1 MVETSVYYNNN
12 TGIPSY
18 VRYSGLLGQT
28 TTVRSSTDITG
39 LGSSNK
45 GMSHDDDNWAI
56 GNNTADEI
64 WYMSGHYTSTILNSV
79 TLAGVSGGIDSL
91 SLDDDNIVCKCNFT
105 GSVALVYYQGKVT
118 SVILATFDPTNQ
130 SVYNG
135 TVTPK
140 CIFLQKLNGVIKP
153 VFYVAVGFNDGGAV
167 YLRLSSIFSSIRED
181 IEAAVNIQDITTI
194 AMFCY
199 DGEDTIMWSENST
212 TADVI
217 RSGYFNPTIQGD
229 NAIPRPAWVTQSGMG
244 DIENDNLQARMTKTH
259 IEAITH
265 EIELTDSVHLP
276 VILTRFAVNSL
287 VFSYELKVFVMTVTH
302 DLEIRHEH
310 SVAGGIYNRSFA
322 HNVDFTDTVSVSI
335 PVSADNMLTFGHSV
349 SLDFQEEETHTLIF
363 SDSATGVLI
372 TRDEED
378 TLTFGHLTV
387 IEKIVHT
394 SADSTVTFDHVLAH
408 YIEGVSLCDYDPQPP
423 RTLAFPV
430 ETRATVT
437 LQDNLGTPIN
447 IISIRNPGLGNS
459 ESLEI
464 FRTVNIS
471 RSRNRSIFRD
481 SDWPKNQVLNIVS
494 SENTQAE
501 SVTFLA
507 FLSATLGEKI
517 RLIDWENRSW
527 IGIILNPD
535 NAVKDLGGNVPCRFQ
550 FDIEFLGELTQTT
563 TGSDTFNMS
572 RDHNLFLSDVIG
584 VIKICPGGCGSGG
597 GGIPIIFQPAVAI

>member
-12 TGIPSY
+12 TQIPSY
-18 VRYSGLLGQT
+18 VRYSGLLGQSS
-28 TTVRSSTDITG
+28 VIRSSTDITG

-64 WYMSGHYTSTILNSV
+64 WYMSGHYSSTVLNSV
-79 TLAGVSGGIDSL
+79 SLPGVSGEIDSL
-91 SLDDDNIVCKCNFT
+91 SLDTNNIVCKCNFT
-105 GSVALVYYQGKVT
+105 GSISLVYYQGKVT

-135 TVTPK
+135 TVTPS
-140 CIFLQKLNGVIKP
+140 CIFLENRFGVIKP
-153 VFYVAVGFNDGGAV
+153 VFYINVSFNIGGAV
-167 YLRLSSIFSSIRED
+167 YLRLSSVFSTILED
-181 IEAAVNIQDITTI
+181 IESVIQIRDLIPI
-194 AMFCY
+194 SMFCF
-199 DGEDTIMWSENST
+199 DGDNTIMWSENNST
-212 TADVI
+212 ATVI
-217 RSGYFNPTIQGD
+217 RSLYFSPTIVGID
-229 NAIPRPAWVTQSGMG
+229 IVPRPAWVTVVGMG
-244 DIENDNLQARMTKTH
+244 DIENDNLEARMITTYN
-259 IEAITH
+259 EAITH

-276 VILTRFAVNSL
+276 VILTRFACNDL
-287 VFSYELKVFVMTVTH
+287 VFFHELKVFVETITH
-302 DLEIRHEH
+302 DLEITHEH

-363 SDSATGVLI
+363 SDSAVESLVS
-372 TRDEED
+372 RHEEV
-378 TLTFGHLTV
+378 TLTFGHLTA

-481 SDWPKNQVLNIVS
+481 SDWPQNRVLNIVS
-494 SENTQAE
+494 SENTLAE
-501 SVTFLA
+501 SITFLD

-535 NAVKDLGGNVPCRFQ
+535 SAVKDLGGNVTCRFQ

-563 TGSDTFNMS
+563 TGDDVFEMS
-572 RDHNLFLSDVIG
+572 QSHNLFLSDIVEVIR
-584 VIKICPGGCGSGG
+584 ICQGDCDT
-597 GGIPIIFQPAVAI
+597 GIPITFQPASL